1 MYLLKYTVVTTNMA
15 ELAEKTEIN
24 TPLITAFANA
34 QMSEFVRQHIEES
47 TFLELAAC
55 AFFCGAEAQFR
66 KLSQMNVRDSYASLV
81 DVIMDIGNIGE
92 SKTNALIDTIRR
104 LAKKYYL
111 IENIVEQ
118 GKTAADQ
125 WLNCQEDEEHPLQT
139 LVNKYKN
146 LSMFDLGIEG
156 TNEEY
161 IEQQQELYAS
171 VDQSVGKLRQRTII
185 ILLIITSLVASIA
198 ISLRFL

>member
-1 MYLLKYTVVTTNMA
+1 MA
-15 ELAEKTEIN
+15 TELAQKVEFS
-24 TPLITAFANA
+24 TPMITTFAQT
-34 QMSEFVRQHIEES
+34 QMSDTVRQHIEES

-66 KLSQMNVRDSYASLV
+66 RLSKMDWRDSHASLV
-81 DVIMDIGNIGE
+81 DVVMDIGNIGE
-92 SKTNALIDTIRR
+92 SKTNALIDAIHR

-125 WLNCQEDEEHPLQT
+125 WLNCQDDEEKPLQT
-139 LVNKYKN
+139 LVMKYQG
-146 LSMFDLGIEG
+146 LTMFDLGIEG

-161 IEQQQELYAS
+161 NEQQQELYAS

>member
-1 MYLLKYTVVTTNMA
+1 MA
-15 ELAEKTEIN
+15 TELAQKAESS
-24 TPLITAFANA
+24 TPMITAFAQT
-34 QMSEFVRQHIEES
+34 QMSDTARQHIEES

-66 KLSQMNVRDSYASLV
+66 KLSQMDWRKSHSRLV
-81 DVIMDIGNIGE
+81 DVVMDIGNVGE
-92 SKTNALIDTIRR
+92 SKSNALIETIQR

-125 WLNCQEDEEHPLQT
+125 WLNCQDDEEKPLQA
-139 LVNKYKN
+139 LLFKYQN
-146 LSMFDLGIEG
+146 LTMFDLGIEG

-161 IEQQQELYAS
+161 NEQQQELYAS
-171 VDQSVGKLRQRTII
+171 VDQSVGKLRRRTLI
-185 ILLIITSLVASIA
+185 ILLIISSLAASIS
-198 ISLRFL
+198 ISLRYL